1 MSTPPT
7 KKMEQRL
14 SIVTL
19 GVADLARARAF
30 YEALGWR
37 AATAPDCPVCA
48 FDLNGMTLGLY
59 GREALAEDAQVS
71 PAGEGFRGAALAYN
85 VREKSEVAEV
95 LAAAVAAGGRLVK
108 AAEDVFWGGH
118 SGYFA
123 DPDGHL
129 WEVAWNP
136 HAPLGPNGEFQW
148 NGWNGVPQ
156 K

>member
-1 MSTPPT
+1 MKNESP
-7 KKMEQRL
+7 KKMEQRV
-14 SIVTL
+14 SVITL
-19 GVADLARARAF
+19 GVRDIARARAF
-30 YEALGWR
+30 YEALGW
-37 AATAPDCPVCA
+37 TACTPPDSPVCA

-59 GREALAEDAQVS
+59 GWDALAEEAKI
-71 PAGEGFRGAALAYN
+71 PADGGRFLGAALAYN
-85 VREKSEVAEV
+85 VREKSEVAPV
-95 LAAAVAAGGRLVK
+95 LAAAVAAGGTLMK

-148 NGWNGVPQ
+148 NGVKGR
-156 K
+156 

>member
-1 MSTPPT
+1 MSGDSP
-7 KKMEQRL
+7 KKMEQRI

-19 GVADLARARAF
+19 GVSDMARARAF

-37 AATAPDCPVCA
+37 ASTPPDCPVCA

-59 GREALAEDAQVS
+59 GRDALAEDAKVS
-71 PAGEGFRGAALAYN
+71 PEGGGFRGAALAYN
-85 VREKSEVAEV
+85 VREKSEVAEI
-95 LAAAVAAGGRLVK
+95 LALAESAGGSLVK

-148 NGWNGVPQ
+148 NGAAQN
-156 K
+156 